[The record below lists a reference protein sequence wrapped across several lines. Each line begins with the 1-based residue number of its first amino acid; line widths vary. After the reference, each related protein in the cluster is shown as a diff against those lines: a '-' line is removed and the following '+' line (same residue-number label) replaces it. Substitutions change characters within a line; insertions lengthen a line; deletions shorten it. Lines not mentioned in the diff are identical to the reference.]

1 MQHIKKYLI
10 LTLFIVFGL
19 ILTSCNT
26 EGLNKYDLK
35 KVSNAYIT
43 IDINPSIE
51 IITGE
56 DGLVKQ
62 VNALN
67 EDAIKLLIDTNF
79 ASKTVDEVLD
89 AILQLAIEYGYI
101 DFALENAVLITVASE
116 NKTEELEDKISKKV
130 LDFVEDRQ
138 IKIKVLKASLEAS
151 EEIKALA
158 AEYGISVGKVK
169 LITYTLMIDTEL
181 AFADAAKYSIR
192 DLNKIIQKDRD
203 EVREF
208 YSKNIRDEY
217 QNAKDLL
224 KKDLRLQVI
233 ELLNKEI
240 QEANVEDLNEFI
252 KDSNITVDQIKT
264 LYQEY
269 YEKVVDEVWEE
280 EVEEDT
286 NVDIDEET
294 LVELK
299 KQYEDL
305 EKQIQELKIH
315 IKGKKLRELENE
327 EIEAILTQIKEL
339 MLAQREILLQINE
352 INTPNDKEHARFG
365 FKFDFVKYLGGKSLF
380 DPKDGL
386 RVVDSIN
393 KIKKVYE
400 EKFLELGINLE
411 ELEEFFMDK
420 ITNEIKE
427 LKVKMQ
433 TQLDSIRE
441 VFINDSKAIRE
452 QIREENKIL
461 KDIWKKR

>member
-1 MQHIKKYLI
+1 M
-10 LTLFIVFGL
+10 
-19 ILTSCNT
+19 
-26 EGLNKYDLK
+26 
-35 KVSNAYIT
+35 
-43 IDINPSIE
+43 
-51 IITGE
+51 
-56 DGLVKQ
+56 
-62 VNALN
+62 
-67 EDAIKLLIDTNF
+67 IDTNF

-305 EKQIQELKIH
+305 EKQIQELNSYKR
-315 IKGKKLRELENE
+315 KKLRELENE

-365 FKFDFVKYLGGKSLF
+365 FKFDFVKYLGGKVFWS
-380 DPKDGL
+380 KDGL

-393 KIKKVYE
+393 KIKSLWRKV
-400 EKFLELGINLE
+400 LELGINLE

-420 ITNEIKE
+420 IT
-427 LKVKMQ
+427 
-433 TQLDSIRE
+433 
-441 VFINDSKAIRE
+441 
-452 QIREENKIL
+452 
-461 KDIWKKR
+461 KKSRN